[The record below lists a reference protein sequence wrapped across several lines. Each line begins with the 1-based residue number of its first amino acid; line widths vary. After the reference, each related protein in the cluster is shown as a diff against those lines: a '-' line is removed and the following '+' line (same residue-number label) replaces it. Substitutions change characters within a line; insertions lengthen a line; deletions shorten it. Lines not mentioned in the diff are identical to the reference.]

1 MTCSLTLEDSLSP
14 SCASLSGSQ
23 RGKKAYNKFC
33 SWLKVS
39 FYGRLSFQKSCLP
52 FSLTS
57 LSPVDVSFP
66 DTEGKVSMSEGAR
79 CESSAIHI
87 GLNKLWEGKERR
99 EKGEEGGRR
108 RQREQK
114 NAHINVTVLL
124 WAYRTAIGQ
133 VVITIHGIEEVLL
146 TRFRFFIQHN
156 VYS

>member
-1 MTCSLTLEDSLSP
+1 MAQGEFPWAALLSEDL
-14 SCASLSGSQ
+14 C
-23 RGKKAYNKFC
+23 
-33 SWLKVS
+33 
-39 FYGRLSFQKSCLP
+39 CLP

-66 DTEGKVSMSEGAR
+66 DAEGKVSMSEGAR

-99 EKGEEGGRR
+99 EKGEEGEEGGRR

-124 WAYRTAIGQ
+124 WAHRTALGQ

-146 TRFRFFIQHN
+146 IRFGFFIQHN